1 MNHILKIRCYF
12 VNYFLP
18 ILIVRRRRQT
28 YTIGSMNFRIT
39 GVIAISKLARAA
51 VRLRRRG
58 GSALPGLVAETLAPD
73 FLHQTLSHLP
83 DGIII
88 ITGTNGKTTTT
99 KMVADLLSGLGK
111 KVLTN
116 KSGSNFTRG
125 IAATVV
131 EETKLGHALP
141 HDIAV
146 IELDEAYA
154 KKFVQIVR
162 PRYVVAL
169 NVIRD
174 QLDRFGE
181 IDTTA
186 RLIESVLQAATGTCV
201 INADDPRLLAIGRQ
215 LSTPVSYYSVSPALR
230 ANFPTDEEL
239 HIVSEPSTNHDT
251 GAATPPSA
259 VELTS
264 FDGRLVQYTIDG
276 KLYPTE
282 LSVTGQY
289 NFQNAASAIAAVRLV
304 MPDTPVET
312 LLEKLSVVQPA
323 FGRGESLTIGG
334 RQLEII
340 LVKNPAGF
348 QLALRSFAVPAAT
361 MIAINDNDADG
372 RDVSWLWDVSFGSL
386 QAGGVSMVS
395 GLRGYD
401 MALRL
406 KYDEVHYGDITLDLA
421 TALRAFVSSNPDLP
435 LRVYCTYTAMLP
447 LHAMA
452 RALAGQERAL

>member
-1 MNHILKIRCYF
+1 
-12 VNYFLP
+12 
-18 ILIVRRRRQT
+18 
-28 YTIGSMNFRIT
+28 MNFRIT
-39 GVIAISKLARAA
+39 GAIAISKLARTV

-58 GSALPGLVAETLAPD
+58 GSALPGLVAETIAPD
-73 FLHQTLSHLP
+73 FLSQTLSHLP

-99 KMVADLLSGLGK
+99 KMVADLLTGLGK

-125 IAATVV
+125 IAATIVQ
-131 EETKLGHALP
+131 ETKLGHSLT

-186 RLIESVLQAATGTCV
+186 RLIASVLQAATSGSV
-201 INADDPRLLAIGRQ
+201 INGDDPRLLAIGQQ
-215 LSTPVSYYSVSPALR
+215 LTTPVSYYTVSPALR

-239 HIVSEPSTNHDT
+239 HAISEPASADHTSTADT
-251 GAATPPSA
+251 GKVDLEHTPHKPSQGAASLPASA

-264 FDGRLVQYTIDG
+264 FNGRQVEFTIDG

-289 NFQNAASAIAAVRLV
+289 NFQNAAAAIAAARLV

-312 LLEKLSVVQPA
+312 ILTKLSVVQPA

-348 QLALRSFAVPAAT
+348 QQALLSFQTPAAT

-372 RDVSWLWDVSFGSL
+372 RDVSWLWDVNFESL
-386 QAGGVSMVS
+386 RSGGVSMVS
-395 GLRGYD
+395 GIRAYD

-406 KYDEVHYGDITLDLA
+406 KYEEVPYGDVTLDLG
-421 TALRAFVSSNPDLP
+421 TALRAFVSGAPDQP
-435 LRVYCTYTAMLP
+435 LRVFCTYTAMLP
-447 LHAMA
+447 LHAMV